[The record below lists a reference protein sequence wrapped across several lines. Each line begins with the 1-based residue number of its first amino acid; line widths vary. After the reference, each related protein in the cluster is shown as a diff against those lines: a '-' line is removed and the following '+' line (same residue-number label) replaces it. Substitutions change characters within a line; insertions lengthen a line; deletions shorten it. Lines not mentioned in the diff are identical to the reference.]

1 MTTTQYKQLL
11 YIIQKIEKD
20 HNIAA
25 TNVSLFERLARDLEI
40 IAGASS
46 VNYNKDPFDRI
57 FKLFEAKQIFFVFSD
72 AEEVVA

>member
-20 HNIAA
+20 NNIAA
-25 TNVSLFERLARDLEI
+25 TNVSLFERLARDLET
-40 IAGASS
+40 IAGESS

-57 FKLFEAKQIFFVFSD
+57 YSLFNSGKLFIVLSDVEEA
-72 AEEVVA
+72 A